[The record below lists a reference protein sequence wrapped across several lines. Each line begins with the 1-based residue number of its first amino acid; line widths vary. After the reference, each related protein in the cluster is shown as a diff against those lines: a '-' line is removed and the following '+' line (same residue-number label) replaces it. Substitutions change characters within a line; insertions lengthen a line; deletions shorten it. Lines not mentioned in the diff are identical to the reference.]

1 MEPIFCRRFA
11 LQGPCF
17 NDAQA
22 FIISSMPRDRIVPL
36 IIAVALFMENMDST
50 VIATSLPAIAADIGT
65 NPLALKLAVTSYLLS
80 LAIFIP
86 ASGWTADRFGARTV
100 FRAAIGVFVLGSIGC
115 ALSSSL
121 TDFVVARIVQGMGGA
136 MMTPVGRMVLVRT
149 ISKREL
155 VAAMAWVTTPA
166 LIGPVLGPPVGGLI
180 TTYATWHWIFII
192 NVPIGLLGIAL
203 ATRFIPDVRS
213 EEQVRFDI
221 VGMVLAGLG
230 IGGMA
235 FGLSVLGLNFLPWFV
250 VAGLIFGGAC
260 FFAAYLVH
268 ARHTENPALDLSL
281 FRLPTFFVAVCG
293 GFIFRLGLGA
303 LPFLLPLMLQIG
315 FGMTPFQSGMITFA
329 TAFGAMGMKW
339 ATAFI
344 LRRFGFRKILV
355 VNSII
360 SSAFLAV
367 CAGFTA
373 TTPVAMMMFL
383 LLVGGFFR
391 SLQFTSINTIAYA
404 DVEPNRVSRATALV
418 SVAQQLA
425 VSSGVAL
432 GAMSVELT
440 VYLRGGGPLQAA
452 DFPPAF
458 LVVSAISALSVLI
471 FLSLQNEAGAEM
483 ADRLPTPTETSDQR
497 VG

>member
-1 MEPIFCRRFA
+1 
-11 LQGPCF
+11 
-17 NDAQA
+17 
-22 FIISSMPRDRIVPL
+22 MPRDRIVPL

-50 VIATSLPAIAADIGT
+50 VISTSLPAIAADIGT

-100 FRAAIGVFVLGSIGC
+100 FRAAIAVFVLGSIGC

-121 TDFVVARIVQGMGGA
+121 TDFVIARIVQGMGGA

-155 VAAMAWVTTPA
+155 VGAMVWVTTPA
-166 LIGPVLGPPVGGLI
+166 LVGPVLGPPIGGFI

-192 NVPIGLLGIAL
+192 NVPIGLLGILL
-203 ATRFIPDVRS
+203 ATRYIPDVRA
-213 EEQVRFDI
+213 EEDERFDI

-235 FGLSVLGLNFLPWFV
+235 FGLSVLGLNFLPWIV
-250 VAGLIFGGAC
+250 VAGLVFGGAC
-260 FFAAYLVH
+260 FFAAYLAH
-268 ARHTENPALDLSL
+268 ARRVDNPALDLSL
-281 FRLPTFFVAVCG
+281 LRIPTFFASVCG

-329 TAFGAMGMKW
+329 TALGAMGMKW
-339 ATAFI
+339 ATTNI
-344 LRRFGFRKILV
+344 LRRFGFRNILV
-355 VNSII
+355 VNSVI
-360 SSAFLAV
+360 SAAFLAV

-373 TTPVAMMMFL
+373 TTPVEMMMLL

-404 DVEPNRVSRATALV
+404 DVEPRRVGRATALV

-425 VSSGVAL
+425 VSSGVAV
-432 GAMSVELT
+432 GALAVELT
-440 VYLRGGGPLQAA
+440 VYFRGSNTLQAA

-458 LVVSAISALSVLI
+458 LAVAALSALSVLI
-471 FLSLQNEAGAEM
+471 FVRLPADAGAEM
-483 ADRLPTPTETSDQR
+483 ADRLPTPAEPSDQR
-497 VG
+497 AG

>member
-1 MEPIFCRRFA
+1 
-11 LQGPCF
+11 
-17 NDAQA
+17 
-22 FIISSMPRDRIVPL
+22 MPRDRIVPL

-50 VIATSLPAIAADIGT
+50 VISTSLPAIAADIGT

-86 ASGWTADRFGARTV
+86 ASGWTADRFGARAV
-100 FRAAIGVFVLGSIGC
+100 FRAAIAVFVLGSIGC

-155 VAAMAWVTTPA
+155 VGAMIWVTTPA
-166 LIGPVLGPPVGGLI
+166 LVGPVLGPPIGGFI

-192 NVPIGLLGIAL
+192 NVPIGLLGIVL
-203 ATRFIPDVRS
+203 ATRYIPDVRT
-213 EEQVRFDI
+213 EKDERFDI
-221 VGMVLAGLG
+221 VGMLLAGLG

-235 FGLSVLGLNFLPWFV
+235 FGLSVLGLNFLPWTV
-250 VAGLIFGGAC
+250 VAGLVFGGAG
-260 FFAAYLVH
+260 FFAAYLAH
-268 ARHTENPALDLSL
+268 ARRVENPALDLSL
-281 FRLPTFFVAVCG
+281 FQIPTFFASVCG
-293 GFIFRLGLGA
+293 GFVFRLGLGA

-329 TAFGAMGMKW
+329 TALGAMGMKW
-339 ATAFI
+339 ATANI
-344 LRRFGFRKILV
+344 LRRFGFRNILV

-360 SSAFLAV
+360 SAAFLAV
-367 CAGFTA
+367 CAAFTA
-373 TTPVAMMMFL
+373 ATPIWVMMFL
-383 LLVGGFFR
+383 LFVGGFFR

-404 DVEPNRVSRATALV
+404 DIEPRRVGRAAALV

-425 VSSGVAL
+425 ISSGVAV
-432 GAMSVELT
+432 GALAVELT
-440 VYLRGGGPLQAA
+440 VHFKGNNALQAA

-458 LVVSAISALSVLI
+458 LAVAAISALSVLA
-471 FLSLQNEAGAEM
+471 FARLPPEAGAEM
-483 ADRLPTPTETSDQR
+483 ANRLPTPAEPSDQR
-497 VG
+497 AG